1 MADEH
6 SGIIEL
12 TRLVAELEG
21 NEFAIAARERA
32 VALALHLYA
41 ADEISRMKCLDVA
54 RAAGS
59 TTPALDAA
67 VRIVENEWRGEGPPD
82 WAESPVPLRLD
93 EAALAKIAQM
103 VNEPRP
109 PCERLRAAAR
119 RHRRES

>member
-1 MADEH
+1 MAQTSH
-6 SGIIEL
+6 LIEEL
-12 TRLVAELEG
+12 AALVALLDDHE
-21 NEFAIAARERA
+21 ADDAQRERA

-41 ADEISRMKCLDVA
+41 VDEISRMKCLEVA

-67 VRIVENEWRGEGPPD
+67 VRTVENEWRGEGPPD

-103 VNEPRP
+103 VDEPSP
-109 PCERLRAAAR
+109 PCERLRTAAR
-119 RHRRES
+119 RHRRDS